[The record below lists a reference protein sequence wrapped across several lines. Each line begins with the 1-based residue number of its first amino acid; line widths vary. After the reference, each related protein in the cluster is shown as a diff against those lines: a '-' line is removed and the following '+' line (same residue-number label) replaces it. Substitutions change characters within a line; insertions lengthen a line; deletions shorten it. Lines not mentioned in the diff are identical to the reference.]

1 MSSVAITMA
10 AAPAVVGLGASPL
23 LLVLL
28 AGLVA
33 YNAYEMATSCA
44 RAELD
49 AARSEAEREERRLRM
64 KEEGKKSLLLL
75 CGRIT
80 QEMTALIDALSD
92 EKERNVLQSQLNALS
107 SRFRADIE
115 GGREDVP
122 EAEFREIRQRILS
135 IQMDE
140 KLACMLDEELGKIES
155 VLSGEGG
162 EMPAGFRSEWDEIR
176 GERQK
181 TKALALQER
190 IKSLTALLDRART
203 FAEKAA
209 VAANISLAGLVEEKY
224 TLPARIP
231 TPEGAKLASLLS
243 DILDFGARVAFYDDG
258 EARKI
263 RPLLDEAASDETR
276 ADEYRLAAIR
286 EEVRMRYGKLKERTV
301 QTETFKEELRDMLP
315 LVRRARGAE
324 ALIVRMEEL
333 LTAREISHAVYT
345 PLYRDVKAFLA
356 EQLEGIVDDVLAE
369 KVGATLE
376 EMGYSL
382 VGGEGDDLS
391 AGEVNFVQSPYDGYR
406 VKVKVDEG
414 GMLSTRLVRVVES
427 EDEKNATS
435 EYQRQ
440 KDIEVGR
447 KWCRDLDAFHE
458 KMKSA
463 GVEFETA
470 LRKEPEE
477 LPLDVVVEAR
487 AGGGKKKTQA
497 TRENARQA

>member
-1 MSSVAITMA
+1 M
-10 AAPAVVGLGASPL
+10 
-23 LLVLL
+23 LVLL
-28 AGLVA
+28 AGVVA
-33 YNAYEMATSCA
+33 YNAYEMASSCV

-64 KEEGKKSLLLL
+64 KEEGRKSLLLL

-80 QEMTALIDALSD
+80 QEMTALIEALSD
-92 EKERNVLQSQLNALS
+92 ERERNALQSQLNAVS

-122 EAEFREIRQRILS
+122 DAEFREIRQRILAV
-135 IQMDE
+135 QMDE

-155 VLSGEGG
+155 ALSDEAGNI
-162 EMPAGFRSEWDEIR
+162 PAGFLSEWDEIR
-176 GERQK
+176 GELQRAN
-181 TKALALQER
+181 ALALQER
-190 IKSLTALLDRART
+190 IKSLSALLDRART

-209 VAANISLAGLVEEKY
+209 SAANISLAGLVEERY
-224 TLPARIP
+224 TLPPRAP
-231 TPEGAKLASLLS
+231 TPENEKLASLLS
-243 DILDFGARVAFYDDG
+243 DILDFGARIAFYDER
-258 EARKI
+258 EAREI

-276 ADEYRLAAIR
+276 TDEYRLAAIR

-301 QTETFKEELRDMLP
+301 QTEIFKEELRDMLP

-333 LTAREISHAVYT
+333 LTAREISRAAYM
-345 PLYRDVKAFLA
+345 PLYGEVKVFLA
-356 EQLEGIVDDVLAE
+356 EQLEEITDEILAE
-369 KVGATLE
+369 KVGDALG
-376 EMGYSL
+376 EMGYTL
-382 VGGEGDDLS
+382 VCGDGDGLS

-414 GMLSTRLVRVVES
+414 GALSTRLVRVADS
-427 EDEKNATS
+427 EDEKNSTS

-447 KWCRDLDAFHE
+447 KWCRDLDALHE
-458 KMKSA
+458 RMKSA
-463 GVEFETA
+463 GIEFETS

-477 LPLDVVVEAR
+477 LPLDVVEAEATGGNKR
-487 AGGGKKKTQA
+487 ARTTEANAGGERAARMAG
-497 TRENARQA
+497 RERGA